1 MRPDLETLLI
11 SPKQEQKI
19 KRKLPNQMPTNPTA
33 QGWSGKQ
40 IQKFLTRALFDLD
53 GSLYSELKSKMI
65 ATKDAFAAVFTEI
78 DAIRTQVSN
87 ISELLDEEQIAEILT
102 KIAVLEEEIE
112 TIGRF
117 KEIEISITEPED
129 KTKDKLWLKI
139 L

>member
-1 MRPDLETLLI
+1 
-11 SPKQEQKI
+11 
-19 KRKLPNQMPTNPTA
+19 MPTNPTA

-65 ATKDAFAAVFTEI
+65 ATKKAFAAVFTEI

>member
-11 SPKQEQKI
+11 SPEQEQKI
-19 KRKLPNQMPTNPTA
+19 KRKLPNRMPTNPTA

-78 DAIRTQVSN
+78 DAIRAQVTN
-87 ISELLDEEQIAEILT
+87 ISELGEEQIAEILT

-112 TIGRF
+112 TIGGF

>member
-11 SPKQEQKI
+11 SPEQEQKI
-19 KRKLPNQMPTNPTA
+19 KRKLPNQMPINPTA
-33 QGWSGKQ
+33 HGWSGKQ

-65 ATKDAFAAVFTEI
+65 ATKKAFAAVFT
-78 DAIRTQVSN
+78 DLSTLTADVNAHTQT
-87 ISELLDEEQIAEILT
+87 IAEINR
-102 KIAVLEEEIE
+102 IVEEIQAYFE
-112 TIGRF
+112 EFPKGY
-117 KEIEISITEPED
+117 KEIEISSTEPED